1 MLIINVVSVDKDG
14 TPMSAALIVNLML
27 KVTCVNSGSDLTRIN
42 CGWAAEKGCLICA
55 TLELFCSAQG
65 ITHYI
70 HLSGGYGVLLSV
82 TQVR

>member
-42 CGWAAEKGCLICA
+42 CGWAAEKRLFDLRNVRAFLLCPGNY
-55 TLELFCSAQG
+55 TLYTFIRWLWGSIERDS
-65 ITHYI
+65 
-70 HLSGGYGVLLSV
+70 S
-82 TQVR
+82 